1 MMSFPSNGQS
11 SRYQSLSLRA
21 FSSGFQCM
29 ACLRSS
35 SDTVILSRN
44 ACPRNSHL
52 LCLECVH
59 VSEFCVVCTAS
70 EQNADKPRRQEAAA
84 LVRELQNQQLAR
96 EQAADRS
103 AILPSQPVRLRS
115 GRISLPA
122 RDRNDPASWSTPR
135 PATPECKA
143 GEGKRRQALPSPP
156 RRLSRSRSRS
166 VVSSSAAIPA
176 AAPAAGVARARQAIP
191 SPPPRRSRPRSAS
204 AAPRPPA
211 ALAPAP
217 VAEAVPAPAPAPGPA
232 VPAPALAA
240 LPGLAAA
247 RDPLIP
253 DVFAS
258 YEAHLGWKAAQRV
271 ATHGPLLEDFP
282 LYLQRSI
289 AGAYAVRA
297 CKPFI
302 AAMERKERSLP
313 EIGRCALA
321 MLTAQAELLAI
332 PEGIPA
338 GQGFKKALL
347 ARIDAYTTTPP
358 GEPLPVPPPPAAAAG
373 PALGESKANAQAA
386 AAALGESKASAPPA
400 GAAAAAEPRRKPSRQ
415 VRRAVKLARK
425 GYQRRAIR
433 MLLRENGLADAS
445 LPAVQQELLRLL
457 PVRDDPLPKLSEDA
471 PYTIVNDKE
480 YRKRIFG
487 SVGSAPGPSGQTAEF
502 LLAVWSNPF
511 CRKALCL
518 LFDAIRNGE
527 LPESCMPAFRASRL
541 VPLNKSKASDD
552 WELCFDLECIP
563 LDWISSPLCFEVV
576 NSQTGASLGRTECTT
591 DRDQHTFEVKIKLP
605 QALVAANTALSFNL
619 LRGQDLLA
627 QCSLGSKDTTT
638 LAAAAAHL
646 PLAPKAAA
654 AGDLRGLISSLKAIH
669 LQPGIRP
676 IQVGEVATRIAIG
689 TAYFKLR
696 ASIAAA
702 FPHIQLGLGVPGGCE
717 AAFHDV
723 MLGLDSG
730 LAVADLDFENAFGL
744 RSSSQCWK
752 SMAALPAL
760 APFLRPFHA
769 LYRQPAP
776 VFVTDGRGNIIFR
789 HASTSGPR
797 QGCILGSLS
806 FCASVQSLYAES
818 VAKAP
823 GLRAVA
829 IIDNF
834 SLIGPVDKLAPAV
847 QHVIQQAPAG
857 GGKVRRDKSKL
868 HYYGPGAAEETE
880 WARQLGLQVNQTGDD
895 YLGGVIGNSLE
906 QRQRRV
912 REKVERI
919 VSDMRKLENP
929 DIPNQIALLWLVSCI
944 PSRFEF
950 LARLCSP
957 EVLRPSAQ
965 YLDNQMFNTYCR
977 LAGIHDAEAT
987 PALRA
992 TVFSP
997 ISLGG
1002 RGLRSAEAL
1011 LERSF
1016 LGSQALSAGHL
1027 QPLVQ
1032 QESAGSARLQSIAA
1046 AMERV
1051 KATVSEELADELLPS
1066 AAESFTPHF
1075 AEGSAERRKEAR
1087 ELQQSLNAGA
1097 KLLQD
1102 EKQLADAKAPK
1113 QKALLQACRARGAS
1127 LAFTTAPHSRHLA
1140 LSKQQVAINER
1151 LRLGLPPERSLPLH
1165 CHCGQ
1170 ANGQYPFDPWH
1181 SLSCQFEKGSSITT
1195 RHDDVKYALAHWVT
1209 QLGGRVKVEP
1219 RGLEQKG
1226 FDDRLPPR
1234 RAGRRG
1240 RGGGRALR
1248 LADDRRE
1255 GAGEGKVGGKGKV
1268 FDLFIWGLGQPIA
1281 LDVTVVHPLAPSHV
1295 AQSAADPE
1303 SVLEQAEAEKHR
1315 EYDGL
1320 ADQVGAKFFAFA
1332 VETTGRLGNDALA
1345 FIRHLIQE
1353 GARFKHLWAP
1363 KEVVHGIYRTV
1374 AIAIA
1379 RGNANIVQSNLAK
1392 SRLAEWRDG

>member
-1 MMSFPSNGQS
+1 M
-11 SRYQSLSLRA
+11 
-21 FSSGFQCM
+21 
-29 ACLRSS
+29 
-35 SDTVILSRN
+35 
-44 ACPRNSHL
+44 
-52 LCLECVH
+52 
-59 VSEFCVVCTAS
+59 
-70 EQNADKPRRQEAAA
+70 
-84 LVRELQNQQLAR
+84 
-96 EQAADRS
+96 
-103 AILPSQPVRLRS
+103 
-115 GRISLPA
+115 
-122 RDRNDPASWSTPR
+122 
-135 PATPECKA
+135 
-143 GEGKRRQALPSPP
+143 
-156 RRLSRSRSRS
+156 
-166 VVSSSAAIPA
+166 
-176 AAPAAGVARARQAIP
+176 
-191 SPPPRRSRPRSAS
+191 
-204 AAPRPPA
+204 
-211 ALAPAP
+211 
-217 VAEAVPAPAPAPGPA
+217 PAPAVAA
-232 VPAPALAA
+232 VPGFAA
-240 LPGLAAA
+240 V
-247 RDPLIP
+247 RDPVIP
-253 DVFAS
+253 DVFSS
-258 YEAHLGWKAAQRV
+258 YEGRNGWKAAQRV

-282 LYLQRSI
+282 FYLQRSI

-302 AAMERKERSLP
+302 AAMERKERDLP

-321 MLTAQAELLAI
+321 MITAQAELLAI

-347 ARIDAYTTTPP
+347 ARIDQYTAAPP
-358 GEPLPVPPPPAAAAG
+358 GEPLPVPPPAAAAAAAD
-373 PALGESKANAQAA
+373 PAAPGESKANPPAA
-386 AAALGESKASAPPA
+386 AAP
-400 GAAAAAEPRRKPSRQ
+400 AAEPRRKPSRQ

-425 GYQRRAIR
+425 GYQHRAIR

-445 LPAVQQELLRLL
+445 LPAVQQAILKLL
-457 PVRDDPLPKLSEDA
+457 PVRDDPLPRLSDDA
-471 PYTIVNDKE
+471 PFIIINDKE
-480 YRKRIFG
+480 YRKRIFS

-563 LDWISSPLCFEVV
+563 LDWMSSPLCFEVV

-605 QALVAANTALSFNL
+605 QALVAANTPLSFNL

-627 QCSLGSKDTTT
+627 QCSLGSKATTT
-638 LAAAAAHL
+638 LAQASAHL
-646 PLAPKAAA
+646 PLAPTAGAG
-654 AGDLRGLISSLKAIH
+654 GDLRGLLGSLKAIH
-669 LQPGIRP
+669 LEPGIRP
-676 IQVGEVATRIAIG
+676 IQVGEVVTRIAIG
-689 TAYFKLR
+689 AAYFKYR
-696 ASIAAA
+696 AAIAAA
-702 FPHIQLGLGVPGGCE
+702 FPHIQLGLGMPGGCE

-723 MLGLDSG
+723 MFALDSG

-744 RSSSQCWK
+744 RLSSQCWK
-752 SMAALPAL
+752 FLAAMPAL

-769 LYRQPAP
+769 LYKFPAP
-776 VFVTDGRGNIIFR
+776 IFVTDGAGKIIFR

-797 QGCILGSLS
+797 QGCILGSLA

-857 GGKVRRDKSKL
+857 GGRVRRDKSKL

-880 WARQLGLQVNQTGDD
+880 WARQLGLQVNQTGDN

-906 QRQRRV
+906 EQQRRV
-912 REKVERI
+912 RAKVEEI
-919 VSDMRKLENP
+919 VADLQKLENP
-929 DIPNQIALLWLVSCI
+929 DIPNQIALVWLVVCF
-944 PSRFEF
+944 PSRFEN

-965 YLDNQMFNTYCR
+965 YLDNRIFNTYCR
-977 LAGIHDAEAT
+977 LAGVHDAEVT

-992 TVFSP
+992 TVFTP

-1002 RGLRSAEAL
+1002 RGLRSVEAL

-1016 LGSQALSAGHL
+1016 LGSQALSARHL
-1027 QPLVQ
+1027 EPLLQ
-1032 QESAGSARLQSIAA
+1032 QEPAGSARLQSIAA

-1051 KATVSEELADELLPS
+1051 KSTVSEELADELLPS
-1066 AAESFTPHF
+1066 AAESFTTHF
-1075 AEGSAERRKEAR
+1075 AEASAERRKEAR
-1087 ELQQSLNAGA
+1087 ELQQSLNTGA
-1097 KLLQD
+1097 KLLLD
-1102 EKQLADAKAPK
+1102 EKLLAEAKAPK
-1113 QKALLQACRARGAS
+1113 QKALLQACKARGAS
-1127 LAFTTAPHSRHLA
+1127 LALTTAPHSSHLA
-1140 LSKQQVAINER
+1140 LSKQQVSINER
-1151 LRLGLPPERSLPLH
+1151 LRLGLPPERYMPLQ
-1165 CHCGQ
+1165 CHCSH

-1181 SLSCQFEKGSSITT
+1181 SLSCLCEKGSSVTT
-1195 RHDDVKYALAHWVT
+1195 RHDDVKYALAHWAT
-1209 QLGGRVKVEP
+1209 KLGGRVKVEP
-1219 RGLEQKG
+1219 RGLDRKG
-1226 FDDRLPPR
+1226 FDDRLPPPRAR
-1234 RAGRRG
+1234 R
-1240 RGGGRALR
+1240 RGGGRGRAPG
-1248 LADDRRE
+1248 LAEDRQQ
-1255 GAGEGKVGGKGKV
+1255 GAEEVKVGGSGKV

-1295 AQSAADPE
+1295 VQSAADPE

-1320 ADQVGAKFFAFA
+1320 ADRVGAKFFAFA
-1332 VETTGRLGNDALA
+1332 VETTGRLGNDALS

-1363 KEVVHGIYRTV
+1363 KEVVQGIYRTV

-1379 RGNANIVQSNLAK
+1379 RGNANIVQSNLTK
-1392 SRLAEWRDG
+1392 SRLADWRDG